1 MNVIELRFIFII
13 MFVTVANFNE
23 HQSVYIQR
31 KTVLNHG
38 AFAEMCDVCRT
49 RSSDDRVCLCSDQ
62 ENRCG
67 FRISVSVVSS
77 VSPGLKQ
84 H

>member
-38 AFAEMCDVCRT
+38 AFAEMCDVVHLMIECVCVLIRRT
-49 RSSDDRVCLCSDQ
+49 AA
-62 ENRCG
+62 
-67 FRISVSVVSS
+67 VSGSASQWFPVFLLV
-77 VSPGLKQ
+77 
-84 H
+84 